1 MTEPRWLD
9 ETQQQAWQGFLV
21 VFGRALPEIERTFK
35 ANGLLSV
42 HYGILVALAD
52 APGRTLRLTKLADMA
67 NTSPSRLSHRLRKL
81 VDRGDVSIA
90 DDPTDGRVRHAT
102 LTRRGR
108 RTLDAISPTHADNV
122 RRVLFDHLST
132 DQTTALADALSTI
145 ASHLCDHDRFR
156 TAVPGGRIEDVAH
169 ADPGAGARGTR

>member
-52 APGRTLRLTKLADMA
+52 TPDRTLRLSELADMA
-67 NTSPSRLSHRLRKL
+67 NTSQSRLSHRLRKL
-81 VDRGDVSIA
+81 VERGDVSIA
-90 DDPTDGRVRHAT
+90 DDPTDGRVKHAT
-102 LTRRGR
+102 LTGHGR
-108 RTLDAISPTHADNV
+108 RTLDAISPAHADNV
-122 RRVLFDHLST
+122 RRLLFDQLSPE
-132 DQTTALADALSTI
+132 QTTALADALSTI
-145 ASHLCDHDRFR
+145 ASGLCDHDRFR
-156 TAVPGGRIEDVAH
+156 TDGPGGLHR
-169 ADPGAGARGTR
+169 